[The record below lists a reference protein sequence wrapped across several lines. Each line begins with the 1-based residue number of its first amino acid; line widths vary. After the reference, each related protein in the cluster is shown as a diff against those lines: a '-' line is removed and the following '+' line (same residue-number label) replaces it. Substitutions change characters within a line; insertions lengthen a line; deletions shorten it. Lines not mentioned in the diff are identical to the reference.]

1 MDSKKSIAKVV
12 FSIDTELAWARIH
25 HRNLDDYTES
35 LAEYRNAVDWL
46 LHSFEKYEI
55 PATWAIVGH
64 LFLNNCTSPPHPN
77 ITKPEYDWIE
87 GDWYKFDPCSDVKED
102 PFFYAPDIIEKI
114 SDSPIKHEIA
124 SHSFA
129 HINFADPGCSYKAAF
144 DDLNEC
150 QLIYRERNSKKM
162 KSFVFPQDKVG
173 NLKALRDAEFEVFRG
188 AGVYED
194 LRSSSKFS
202 KLLFTLKNIFGLANQ
217 PIEANW
223 ENGLVNL
230 PLSNHHRL
238 ERPMNIN
245 NPYSFVPLYS
255 KYLVLRNSIKAA
267 IETGR
272 IAHIGLHP
280 IDFGLNSE
288 KFRTHFEKIL
298 AFIQQS
304 SKKGNIEIITMSDIV
319 D

>member
-1 MDSKKSIAKVV
+1 
-12 FSIDTELAWARIH
+12 
-25 HRNLDDYTES
+25 
-35 LAEYRNAVDWL
+35 
-46 LHSFEKYEI
+46 
-55 PATWAIVGH
+55 
-64 LFLNNCTSPPHPN
+64 
-77 ITKPEYDWIE
+77 
-87 GDWYKFDPCSDVKED
+87 
-102 PFFYAPDIIEKI
+102 
-114 SDSPIKHEIA
+114 
-124 SHSFA
+124 
-129 HINFADPGCSYKAAF
+129 
-144 DDLNEC
+144 
-150 QLIYRERNSKKM
+150 M

-202 KLLFTLKNIFGLANQ
+202 KLLFTLGNIFGLANQ
-217 PIEANW
+217 PIEASL
-223 ENGLVNL
+223 ENDLVNL

-238 ERPMNIN
+238 ERPMNIS

-267 IETGR
+267 IKTGR

-280 IDFGLNSE
+280 IDFGLNSK
-288 KFRTHFEKIL
+288 KFRAHFEKIL